1 MLFLKKGKK
10 ERKKKK
16 EKKIKKKEKRRK
28 KMEKKKKNEKEIE
41 NKNSAKG
48 MILDKYIVFLIY
60 IADFSKEIEIF
71 NKNNNK
77 KNEVR
82 NLLKKHTK
90 IIIYKS
96 MQFLKEKIKS
106 FKVRR

>member
-1 MLFLKKGKK
+1 
-10 ERKKKK
+10 
-16 EKKIKKKEKRRK
+16 
-28 KMEKKKKNEKEIE
+28 MEKKKKNEKEIE

-82 NLLKKHTK
+82 DLLKKHTK

>member
-41 NKNSAKG
+41 NKNSEKG

-60 IADFSKEIEIF
+60 ISDFSKEIEII

-82 NLLKKHTK
+82 E
-90 IIIYKS
+90 Y
-96 MQFLKEKIKS
+96 
-106 FKVRR
+106 